1 VSRYVDVMHET
12 RAERDLGSLL
22 RGLTDEETTLAC
34 DVNRLVARLTK
45 RLFGEAR
52 FTTGSLFRAMNIF
65 RHVRMMFPE
74 RRITVL
80 EIGPGSGYLGALLL
94 LSGHRYVATDI
105 TQPFYL
111 FQNLLWNE
119 VLPNRVHELATA
131 DDDVGVLLREPGPAA
146 IHVPWWKYMSW
157 YRSMPRWPVDLVTA
171 NHVLCEMMKWGRIY
185 SLKIARSL
193 LANGAAAPAFAFE
206 GWGFEA
212 TPSGQVLAEFEQ
224 NGFAMT
230 LNDGSFT
237 IMEPRANI
245 PPREPQTSSGI
256 RRWLGKTDGN
266 PAVPPSHLADSSSAL
281 ASAVVRA
288 RSELFSTR
296 MLDAPAVFKRMRDA
310 LHVDALETPDE
321 EFCRFVGLTY

>member
-1 VSRYVDVMHET
+1 
-12 RAERDLGSLL
+12 
-22 RGLTDEETTLAC
+22 
-34 DVNRLVARLTK
+34 
-45 RLFGEAR
+45 
-52 FTTGSLFRAMNIF
+52 
-65 RHVRMMFPE
+65 
-74 RRITVL
+74 
-80 EIGPGSGYLGALLL
+80 
-94 LSGHRYVATDI
+94 
-105 TQPFYL
+105 
-111 FQNLLWNE
+111 
-119 VLPNRVHELATA
+119 
-131 DDDVGVLLREPGPAA
+131 
-146 IHVPWWKYMSW
+146 
-157 YRSMPRWPVDLVTA
+157 
-171 NHVLCEMMKWGRIY
+171 
-185 SLKIARSL
+185 
-193 LANGAAAPAFAFE
+193 
-206 GWGFEA
+206 
-212 TPSGQVLAEFEQ
+212 
-224 NGFAMT
+224 MT